1 MSNLE
6 SNEVEVDE
14 YLHSLLEEISP
25 KAKSLIIT
33 FFGDTVFPYGGTI
46 WLGSLIKF
54 MEEFGISE
62 KLTRTSIFR
71 LTKDGWLS
79 SKKFG
84 RESYYSL
91 SDLAI
96 DRFIKA
102 HYSVYAYYEKENNRD
117 WIVLLTNAV
126 TPVKELELS
135 KTLKKEGFAN
145 PAKHLYLHPHYKME
159 YIQDILI
166 RDTLQNEVLLVK
178 GPLQMPMTKEVV
190 KEMAHKYWDLKDIE
204 NRYQEFI
211 TKFRKVFSL
220 QTSIEK
226 FTDKQCFM
234 LRILLI
240 HEYRRALLYDP
251 QLGNDVVSM
260 DWLGKASASLVESI
274 YVHIHHQANKY
285 VEDNLLTVGGNTPK
299 LDKFYFNRFSG
310 IK

>member
-6 SNEVEVDE
+6 QNEVDIYLQLLLDE
-14 YLHSLLEEISP
+14 MSP
-25 KAKSLIIT
+25 RAKSLIIT
-33 FFGDTVFPYGGTI
+33 FFGDMVFPYGGTI
-46 WLGSLIKF
+46 WLGSLVKF

-71 LTKDGWLS
+71 LTKEGWLS
-79 SKKFG
+79 SKKIG

-96 DRFIKA
+96 DRFLKA
-102 HYSVYAYYEKENNRD
+102 HYTVYAYDEQENDSD
-117 WIVLLTNAV
+117 WIVLLTNGVMAA
-126 TPVKELELS
+126 KEIELS

-145 PAKHLYLHPHYKME
+145 PSKHLYIHPHYRME

-166 RDTLQNEVLLVK
+166 KSTLQNEVLLIK

-190 KEMAHKYWDLKDIE
+190 KDMAHTYWDLQDIE
-204 NRYQEFI
+204 ERYQDFI

-220 QTSIEK
+220 KTPIDQ
-226 FTDKQCFM
+226 FTQKQCFI

-240 HEYRRALLYDP
+240 HKYRRALLFDP
-251 QLGNDVVSM
+251 KLGNDLVST
-260 DWLGKASASLVESI
+260 DWLGKSSSSLVESI
-274 YVHIHHQANKY
+274 YENIHNQANEY
-285 VEDNLLTVGGNTPK
+285 VKDNLLTIGGNTPK
-299 LDKFYFNRFSG
+299 LEKFYFNRFGG

>member
-6 SNEVEVDE
+6 HNEVDE
-14 YLHSLLEEISP
+14 YLQSLLEEMSP

-46 WLGSLIKF
+46 WLGSLVKF

-102 HYSVYAYYEKENNRD
+102 HYTVYAYDEQENDRD
-117 WIVLLTNAV
+117 WIVLLTNGVLPA
-126 TPVKELELS
+126 KEIELS
-135 KTLKKEGFAN
+135 KILKKEGFAN
-145 PAKHLYLHPHYKME
+145 PSKHLFLHPHYKME

-166 RDTLQNEVLLVK
+166 KHTLQNDILLIK

-190 KEMAHKYWDLKDIE
+190 KDMAHTYWDLADIE
-204 NRYQEFI
+204 ERYQEFI

-220 QTSIEK
+220 KTPIEQ
-226 FTDKQCFM
+226 FTPKQCFI

-240 HEYRRALLYDP
+240 HEYRRALLFDP
-251 QLGNDVVSM
+251 KLGNDLVSV
-260 DWLGKASASLVESI
+260 DWLGKASSSLVESI
-274 YVHIHHQANKY
+274 YAHIHHQANEY
-285 VEDNLLTVGGNTPK
+285 VKENLSTVGGNTPK
-299 LDKFYFNRFSG
+299 LDKFYFNRFGG